1 VLTPPG
7 GLDRPLSNRAILDK
21 YNTLTGA
28 ITGHPRRDRIR
39 ELLLGLD
46 DDSPVRE
53 LTALLNGTVGA
64 LLRAI
69 R

>member
-1 VLTPPG
+1 M
-7 GLDRPLSNRAILDK
+7 
-21 YNTLTGA
+21 LTGA

-39 ELLLGLD
+39 ELVLGLD